1 MRTRPFLWAFLA
13 IAFVPLNAAADDGDD
28 SRTVRARATIR
39 GCTDPNIRG
48 QAFLSER
55 PSREGVKLVDVTIV
69 MSGMMPGR
77 HAVHIHENGS
87 CTPCAAANGHF
98 DPGPASNSSPEGNH
112 PFHSGDLINLN
123 IGSRGTG
130 TVQTTTSRVTLSP
143 GPLSVFDAG
152 LPPPSTNGPGSSIII
167 HTLEDLY
174 CPGGPAAGCAGGGRD
189 ACGILTLDR

>member
-98 DPGPASNSSPEGNH
+98 DPGPA
-112 PFHSGDLINLN
+112 
-123 IGSRGTG
+123 
-130 TVQTTTSRVTLSP
+130 
-143 GPLSVFDAG
+143 
-152 LPPPSTNGPGSSIII
+152 
-167 HTLEDLY
+167 
-174 CPGGPAAGCAGGGRD
+174 
-189 ACGILTLDR
+189 